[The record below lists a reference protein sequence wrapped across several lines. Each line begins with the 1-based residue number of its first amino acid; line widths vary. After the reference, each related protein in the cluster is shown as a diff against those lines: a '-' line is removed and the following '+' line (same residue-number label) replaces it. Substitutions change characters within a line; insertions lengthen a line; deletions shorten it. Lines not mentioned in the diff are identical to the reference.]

1 MSEKTLRILKEFFG
15 HKAFRPGQE
24 ALIEAILS
32 GRDVL
37 GVMPTGAG
45 KSICYQVPALC
56 MEGIT
61 LVISPLI
68 SLMKDQVAALKEA
81 GVHAAFINSTL
92 TAAQQQEALSR
103 AENGAYQL
111 IYVAPERLLT
121 QSFLDFAAGQRIS
134 LIAVDEAHCVSQ
146 WGQDFRP
153 SYLDIVRFVDALP
166 RRPILAA
173 FTATATEEVKR
184 DVVRLLGLREP
195 LSLTTGFDRPNLYFA
210 VRREKNKTSW
220 LTSYLSR
227 REGKSGIVY
236 CSTRKTVERVTEE
249 LRKAGFA
256 ATRYH
261 AGLSDEERRR
271 NQEDFAYDRAT
282 VMVATNAFGM
292 GIDKSNVR
300 FVIHYN
306 MPKNLESYY
315 QEAGRAGR
323 DDAAADC
330 ILLYSVSDVITAKAL
345 ITRADDREQVPEEE
359 RETLVKRDLMRLRQ
373 MEQYCETEDCLRGTL
388 LSYFGEKG
396 AEHCCNCGN
405 CLRPQVEAEET
416 GELVEEDITIP
427 AQMILSC
434 LRRFERDSYLRLGET
449 AVVQILAGSRDKRI
463 LKQGYDRL
471 STYGLLK
478 GTERTEIRS
487 YIETLLRK
495 GYLIR
500 STGDY
505 PTLSTTAKANAV
517 LRGEERVL
525 WRHPAPEPEAASKQ
539 KAPVRKEKT
548 PDSGLYEELRALR
561 TELARKAHLPAY
573 MIFSDATLIDMAE
586 KRPQSMEAFLDV
598 SGVGT
603 KKAETYGEAFLAVLR
618 TGKGTPETTAAWDP
632 SHYPMNLLQELFGD
646 AARFSPDA
654 EARLERVIREK
665 LNERSGEILLSRYRD
680 HKTLQEIGEE
690 HGVSRERIRQI
701 LEKALKRL
709 RYKSVRTFLTGEGEE
724 LGKKSVGEDGEKAPL
739 LLRPD
744 QLACFPYDARGISVT
759 AFARALTAMKEEG
772 QKGTL
777 TGPMITR
784 WLLSMGLLREALSD
798 EDNLLRRPTPSGERI
813 GIWLETREKQTGE
826 RYTMVV
832 LTELAQRTL
841 VSQLP
846 KLYDFLSQGKDDA

>member
-449 AVVQILAGSRDKRI
+449 AVVQILAGSRD
-463 LKQGYDRL
+463 
-471 STYGLLK
+471 
-478 GTERTEIRS
+478 
-487 YIETLLRK
+487 
-495 GYLIR
+495 
-500 STGDY
+500 
-505 PTLSTTAKANAV
+505 
-517 LRGEERVL
+517 
-525 WRHPAPEPEAASKQ
+525 
-539 KAPVRKEKT
+539 
-548 PDSGLYEELRALR
+548 
-561 TELARKAHLPAY
+561 
-573 MIFSDATLIDMAE
+573 M
-586 KRPQSMEAFLDV
+586 
-598 SGVGT
+598 
-603 KKAETYGEAFLAVLR
+603 
-618 TGKGTPETTAAWDP
+618 
-632 SHYPMNLLQELFGD
+632 
-646 AARFSPDA
+646 
-654 EARLERVIREK
+654 
-665 LNERSGEILLSRYRD
+665 
-680 HKTLQEIGEE
+680 
-690 HGVSRERIRQI
+690 
-701 LEKALKRL
+701 
-709 RYKSVRTFLTGEGEE
+709 
-724 LGKKSVGEDGEKAPL
+724 
-739 LLRPD
+739 
-744 QLACFPYDARGISVT
+744 
-759 AFARALTAMKEEG
+759 
-772 QKGTL
+772 
-777 TGPMITR
+777 
-784 WLLSMGLLREALSD
+784 
-798 EDNLLRRPTPSGERI
+798 
-813 GIWLETREKQTGE
+813 
-826 RYTMVV
+826 
-832 LTELAQRTL
+832 
-841 VSQLP
+841 
-846 KLYDFLSQGKDDA
+846 